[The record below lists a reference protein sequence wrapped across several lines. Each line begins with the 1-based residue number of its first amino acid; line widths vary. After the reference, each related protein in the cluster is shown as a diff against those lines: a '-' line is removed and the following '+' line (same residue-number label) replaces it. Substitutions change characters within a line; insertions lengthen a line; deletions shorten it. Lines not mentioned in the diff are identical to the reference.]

1 MRCLTS
7 NHHAALGLAAALAL
21 GSPASAQEAETR
33 DATASVLL
41 SPGQAAV
48 YSLFLPGSGQV
59 YAGEAMRGGLFLV
72 AAGGFTGMALAG
84 YFLKNDAFLQ
94 TAGAGLIVLS
104 VVAPID
110 AYMLARDRNVEQ
122 MDTERRTRGKTTPR

>member
-7 NHHAALGLAAALAL
+7 NHLSALGVAAALAL
-21 GSPASAQEAETR
+21 GGPAAAEEAQTR
-33 DATASVLL
+33 DATASVFLN
-41 SPGQAAV
+41 PGQAAV
-48 YSLFLPGSGQV
+48 YSLFLPGSGQI
-59 YAGEAMRGGLFLV
+59 YAGETLRGGLFLV

-104 VVAPID
+104 VVAPLD
-110 AYMLARDRNVEQ
+110 AYMLARDRNIER
-122 MDTERRTRGKTTPR
+122 MDTERRAGGKTTPR